1 MSTPVHILDP
11 IRQGFK
17 GKHVTSIPT
26 YTVKKF
32 TRTKALIQLKKN
44 EKLAS
49 LGSFGRHIF
58 NIFWGLCPLD
68 PHQVSALDLLGVTAP
83 QEPQL
88 RFLRDERVGYALRA
102 YGVRFVNPLSKL
114 LSATFN
120 AECSMSIPLKSVRE
134 CLVL

>member
-11 IRQGFK
+11 IRQGLK
-17 GKHVTSIPT
+17 GKHVASIPT

-44 EKLAS
+44 VKLAS

-68 PHQVSALDLLGVTAP
+68 PQQVQGRAP

-102 YGVRFVNPLSKL
+102 YGVRFVNPVSRL

-120 AECSMSIPLKSVRE
+120 AECSTSIPLKSVRE